1 MSQHAE
7 AHLYIAAVRILNH
20 RKQSAPTVEEVSSF
34 LEISEEEGFAVSRR
48 LGKLSIIEIIEDP
61 FATRITIADYLE
73 IEKLPREAK
82 TEDTIAQELE
92 KFMAKK
98 TDMDKKVEAIQS
110 EINLKKKA
118 MFNDLEEKLKRSMNG
133 LKKSST

>member
-7 AHLYIAAVRILNH
+7 AHLFVAAVRILQH
-20 RKQSAPTVEEVSSF
+20 RKQTAPTVEEVSSF

-48 LGKLSIIEIIEDP
+48 LSKLGIVEVIEDP
-61 FATRITIADYLE
+61 FATRIAVADYLE

-82 TEDTIAQELE
+82 TEDTIAHELE
-92 KFMAKK
+92 QFMAKK

-110 EINLKKKA
+110 EIKLKKKA
-118 MFNDLEEKLKRSMNG
+118 MFNDLEEKLKKSMDG
-133 LKKSST
+133 LKK